1 MSSGEPIQASW
12 EWEEWLASREAR
24 REVAARVGPG
34 VVRRAGS
41 SSDRRLRRL
50 FEGERGPAFP
60 NGAGSAPWKSPENLS
75 PAPAAPGSY
84 QVRVFR

>member
-1 MSSGEPIQASW
+1 MNSTEPIQVSW
-12 EWEEWLASREAR
+12 KWEEWLASREAR

-50 FEGERGPAFP
+50 FEGERGPAFR
-60 NGAGSAPWKSPENLS
+60 NAAGSA
-75 PAPAAPGSY
+75 AP
-84 QVRVFR
+84 